1 METTKKILARIPAEK
16 LGWKPHERS
25 MSLGQLAL
33 HIATL
38 PGGITKITQPDT
50 FDVAR
55 NSFVTPSPSSVEEIH
70 AALEQSIQE
79 VEQTLTETSDARAEA
94 GWRLVWGERE
104 MMTMPKISVWRS
116 LMLNHWFHHRG
127 QLSVYLRLLN
137 VPVPSIY
144 GPSADENPFG

>member
-1 METTKKILARIPAEK
+1 MEMNEREGMLHEFRTEMEKTKRILDRIPAEK

-25 MSLGQLAL
+25 ISLGQLAL

-94 GWRLVWGERE
+94 GWRL
-104 MMTMPKISVWRS
+104 
-116 LMLNHWFHHRG
+116 
-127 QLSVYLRLLN
+127 
-137 VPVPSIY
+137 
-144 GPSADENPFG
+144 